1 MADISKIAKEMA
13 RAYDKS
19 EITMHGSSLTLP
31 DKEEIISILGD
42 IKKRMFPAY
51 FAAGEAK
58 GDAIT
63 FCEPL
68 LYSIYG
74 RIKKQISLA
83 LSFKEKDVGD
93 KANEIAE
100 RFISALP
107 GIHALLLTDVDASFE
122 GDPAAQSKEEIVF
135 SYPGFN
141 AIFVY

>member
-42 IKKRMFPAY
+42 IKKLMFPAY
-51 FAAGEAK
+51 FASGEAK

-83 LSFKEKDVGD
+83 LSLRSPSLT
-93 KANEIAE
+93 AE
-100 RFISALP
+100 NSGLTKKRTLSKYSHWVSVISTTC
-107 GIHALLLTDVDASFE
+107 LLIPLIKIQSPFTD
-122 GDPAAQSKEEIVF
+122 ITL
-135 SYPGFN
+135 
-141 AIFVY
+141 IFLA